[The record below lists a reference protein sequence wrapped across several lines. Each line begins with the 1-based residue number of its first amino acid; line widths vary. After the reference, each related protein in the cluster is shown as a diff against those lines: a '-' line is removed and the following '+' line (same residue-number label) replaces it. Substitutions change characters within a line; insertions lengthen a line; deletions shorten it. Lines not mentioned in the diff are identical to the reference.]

1 MRATTRRVVYSSM
14 HTEESANNSMY
25 ALKSA
30 NRDLGNSTH
39 APRSA
44 GKKICSSAYAKMRS
58 RVRAHRSTS
67 RSIDCQPVA
76 KMRSSMRAHCNMHTR
91 RWCTIVAVCA
101 MAIILLSGCTARVL
115 LVADPYIQEIYPAA
129 FSRYTIAKTA
139 LRQRQ
144 RIDML
149 RVGEEETVVSALTT
163 QLDSAQYD
171 AVVSTP
177 LYATHALRISSDYPD
192 VIFWRIGVPR
202 IEISQNH
209 RALIFDRKE
218 ATELLLE
225 YLSAQYQER
234 DDALL
239 FLFNT
244 TNDRD
249 ATIMAEFEDS
259 LIAEQLNY
267 ELHHFPAPT
276 AAVLQPHIA
285 QINADRYAVVGIFL
299 NEHSH
304 LVYNTI
310 ESERAALIGEYI
322 TPTRSYYPLTSL
334 SASIEYDYPR
344 GLDAILSA
352 ISTDDQSSTIIYD
365 ADLIFY

>member
-1 MRATTRRVVYSSM
+1 MHAEGSASS
-14 HTEESANNSMY
+14 
-25 ALKSA
+25 
-30 NRDLGNSTH
+30 STH
-39 APRSA
+39 APGNA
-44 GKKICSSAYAKMRS
+44 GRDAGNSSTHAPGNAGRKMHSGLCAKMRS
-58 RVRAHRSTS
+58 GL
-67 RSIDCQPVA
+67 CA
-76 KMRSSMRAHCNMHTR
+76 KMRSGLYTHCSMYAR
-91 RWCTIVAVCA
+91 RWSRIVPVCA

-129 FSRYTIAKTA
+129 FSWYTIAKTA

-149 RVGEEETVVSALTT
+149 RVGEEETVLSALTT
-163 QLDSAQYD
+163 RLDSAQYD

-192 VIFWRIGVPR
+192 VIFWRIGVPL

-218 ATELLLE
+218 ATEMLLE
-225 YLSAQYQER
+225 YLSVQYQER

-239 FLFNT
+239 FLFHT

-267 ELHHFPAPT
+267 ELHHFPAPNAT
-276 AAVLQPHIA
+276 ILQPYIA
-285 QINADRYAVVGIFL
+285 QINADRYAVIGIFL

-304 LVYNTI
+304 LVYNAI

-322 TPTRSYYPLTSL
+322 IPARSYYPLTSL
-334 SASIEYDYPR
+334 SASIEYDYLR
-344 GLDAILSA
+344 GFDAIFSA
-352 ISTDDQSSTIIYD
+352 ISTDDQSYTIIYD